1 MFKNIERKQKF
12 IDDKQR
18 ALDGI
23 ERQKEKKN
31 KHHFSDL
38 LADSTEHMF
47 SSQFMDSILKQ
58 DKELEVVRKQR
69 EINERFVKVV
79 QEFAS
84 QEASIDKM
92 DRSGITAEIS
102 MSEMDNKENSDLS
115 LIKSEYT
122 QDMEASPQKDS
133 SVTGPIQKN
142 PAEKRKVNVFEYNNL
157 ANNNKKMRL
166 INLNKPLQR
175 TDIIHLEN
183 SLDFDKNTPNQ
194 KKKNNKNTVM
204 MSQKFLKSNKFQP
217 QQLSKKI
224 SLKSLKISDNDDRKT
239 FISSTDRHMDTTS
252 NKSKR
257 QSSKP
262 KFKVKRIHKRVEST
276 LKSPKKVSTPKKESG
291 KSAEANIIIT
301 RRNDSQKVVNKR
313 KKIIFDQ
320 KSLSRPKDKN
330 GRFVSHER
338 KVTEVWT
345 GKDVNPLP
353 MYLSKQLPSSTS
365 TPLMVCNGANGVH
378 RHHKS
383 KDAFIGP
390 EHKLQSQ
397 KSYK

>member
-1 MFKNIERKQKF
+1 VFPNYVNLPESKYMFKNIERKQKF

-18 ALDGI
+18 ALDEI
-23 ERQKEKKN
+23 ERQKDNKN

-47 SSQFMDSILKQ
+47 SSHFMDSILKQ
-58 DKELEVVRKQR
+58 DKELEMVNKQR
-69 EINERFVKVV
+69 EINEKFVKIV

-84 QEASIDKM
+84 QESTIEKM
-92 DRSGITAEIS
+92 DNSGITAEIS
-102 MSEMDNKENSDLS
+102 MSEMDNKENSNLS

-122 QDMEASPQKDS
+122 QDMEASSKKDN
-133 SVTGPIQKN
+133 SVSGPIQKN

-183 SLDFDKNTPNQ
+183 SLDFDKNTPSQ

-217 QQLSKKI
+217 QQISKKI

-262 KFKVKRIHKRVEST
+262 KFKVKRIHKRVESN
-276 LKSPKKVSTPKKESG
+276 LKSPKKENTPKKESG
-291 KSAEANIIIT
+291 KSIEANIIIT

-313 KKIIFDQ
+313 K
-320 KSLSRPKDKN
+320 
-330 GRFVSHER
+330 
-338 KVTEVWT
+338 
-345 GKDVNPLP
+345 
-353 MYLSKQLPSSTS
+353 
-365 TPLMVCNGANGVH
+365 
-378 RHHKS
+378 
-383 KDAFIGP
+383 
-390 EHKLQSQ
+390 
-397 KSYK
+397 